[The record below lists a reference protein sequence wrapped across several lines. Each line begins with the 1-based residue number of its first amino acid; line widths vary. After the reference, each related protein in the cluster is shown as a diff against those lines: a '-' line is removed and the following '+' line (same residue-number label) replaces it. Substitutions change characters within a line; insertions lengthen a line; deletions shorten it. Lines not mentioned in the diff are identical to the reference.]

1 MVEHVEKVKGW
12 GGENE
17 ERPVV
22 GVEATRGWEG
32 PAMPLFRTE
41 TELILVAT
49 QSIYGF
55 SHGGDD
61 WSHNGCSGLLKEQS
75 K

>member
-1 MVEHVEKVKGW
+1 MEHVEKVKGW

-22 GVEATRGWEG
+22 GVEARRGWEG
-32 PAMPLFRTE
+32 PAMPVFRTE

-49 QSIYGF
+49 
-55 SHGGDD
+55 
-61 WSHNGCSGLLKEQS
+61 
-75 K
+75 